1 MKKVE
6 DTIGITFEKFLI
18 EAEENSIFEK
28 DLMII
33 LNFNES
39 LERMLNYIFYPLA
52 SKLNL
57 DVILFLI
64 N

>member
-1 MKKVE
+1 VKKVE